1 MFDDTLYQDRILDH
15 YHEPF
20 HRGSCP
26 LATHCHEATNPLCG
40 DRIRIELRVDDEGRI
55 ADAFFQGEGCCVS
68 QSAASILV
76 EHCQGKTVDAV
87 RSMRPNDML
96 SLFACP
102 LTITRQKCCLLPWRV
117 MQAAIVCPHHGADAA
132 GSVSATT
139 HPQTQP
145 EIPQR

>member
-40 DRIRIELRVDDEGRI
+40 DRIRIELRVDDEGCI
-55 ADAFFQGEGCCVS
+55 EDAFFQGEGCCVS
-68 QSAASILV
+68 QSAASILM

-87 RSMRPNDML
+87 RAMRPTDML
-96 SLFACP
+96 TLFACP

-117 MQAAIVCPHHGADAA
+117 MQAAVVCRHSAAADSPPAHAA
-132 GSVSATT
+132 INPPMKSEI
-139 HPQTQP
+139 TQ
-145 EIPQR
+145 R